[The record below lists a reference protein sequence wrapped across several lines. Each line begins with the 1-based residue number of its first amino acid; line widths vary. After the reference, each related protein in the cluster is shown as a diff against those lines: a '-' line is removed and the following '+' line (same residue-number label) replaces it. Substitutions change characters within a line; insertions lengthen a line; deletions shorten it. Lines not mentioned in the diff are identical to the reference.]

1 MRGKQVGLE
10 MATKQL
16 ARGLLT
22 PEEFSV
28 RAYRRGASLA
38 EIGRAIGRDRA
49 RVREQLV
56 KAGFKIRGT
65 PKRHSA
71 AERAKL
77 TGRAKKLY
85 GAGQSLRAIA
95 ESLGMSYGVTRNVL
109 VEAGVELR
117 RRGGDTRPKRPEAP

>member
-1 MRGKQVGLE
+1 MRRAQVGLE
-10 MATKQL
+10 MATRRL
-16 ARGLLT
+16 ARGLFT

-28 RAYRRGASLA
+28 RAYRCGASLA
-38 EIGRAIGRDRA
+38 EIGRMIGRDRA

-71 AERAKL
+71 AERAEL
-77 TGRAKKLY
+77 TERAKRLY

-109 VEAGVELR
+109 VDAGVQLR
-117 RRGGDTRPKRPEAP
+117 RRGGNTRPKRP